1 MKRNAGFS
9 LVELIIVIAIM
20 AILVGMVGMQV
31 VPYIEKSRQSKDL
44 QKLGSLCT
52 SVLTA
57 YGSNARELEADK
69 AYSVSFTG
77 TGLADTG
84 ISGYA
89 ATPVGVIDELKDLTN
104 LRDINDLKKDLVS
117 KASKDIVQVDMEY
130 NGPNAIAIVRVQLTP
145 ASTYGRIFTPIS
157 AR

>member
-44 QKLGSLCT
+44 QKLSGLCT

-57 YGSNARELEADK
+57 YGSNAKELEADK
-69 AYSVSFTG
+69 AYSVSFTSS
-77 TGLADTG
+77 GLADTG
-84 ISGYA
+84 IAGYP
-89 ATPVGVIDELKDLTN
+89 ATPVGIIDELKELTN

-145 ASTYGRIFTPIS
+145 TSTYGRIFTPIS
-157 AR
+157 AK